1 MIVSPEQHG
10 TTRYGIEIDGEYT
23 YLAWII
29 PALSMNICMMITMGI
44 VITRIELVIANQSK
58 LVRQR

>member
-1 MIVSPEQHG
+1 MIVFPDHHG
-10 TTRYGIEIDGEYT
+10 AIQYGIEIDGGYT

-29 PALSMNICMMITMGI
+29 PALSMNICMMITMGV
-44 VITRIELVIANQSK
+44 VITRIELVIANQLK